1 MWALILVSGLM
12 LVGAG
17 YFALACD
24 DDDDDDSGGT
34 DWCAKSCDVFYNDC
48 DLPLWDGDQELPESE
63 CVAICHDYAGEAECR
78 RECLE
83 AYDGPEDCDALSD
96 CTNACWEGDDDTA
109 DDDDTGGGNE
119 CDTLVYNLY
128 EVCQIYL
135 YDGEGNMISADD
147 AYAICI
153 EGWDATWQCMWDC
166 LSASTTC
173 GDFGTCLDD
182 YCF

>member
-24 DDDDDDSGGT
+24 DDDDDSGGT
-34 DWCAKSCDVFYNDC
+34 DWCAQACHTLYNECDASVT
-48 DLPLWDGDQELPESE
+48 LDGQELTEGE
-63 CVAICHDYAGEAECR
+63 CADGCKGWGDAACAED
-78 RECLE
+78 CLA
-83 AYDGPEDCDALSD
+83 AYGGPEDCEAAKTCANNCLL
-96 CTNACWEGDDDTA
+96 AGDDDTA
-109 DDDDTGGGNE
+109 ADDDTGGGNE

-135 YDGEGNMISADD
+135 YDGEGNMISEDD

-182 YCF
+182 YCL